1 MEIILVGS
9 TRSEGALKDGRRMD
23 GSLCQNHITLE
34 RLHQPLLVL
43 KMEEGHE
50 LRHMDCLQQLEKA
63 KKPRLFLRA
72 SRKKCSPDY
81 NLILA
86 Q

>member
-9 TRSEGALKDGRRMD
+9 RRSEGALKDGRRMD

-50 LRHMDCLQQLEKA
+50 LRHMDCLQKLEKA
-63 KKPRLFLRA
+63 KKPQIVPEGLQ
-72 SRKKCSPDY
+72 KEM
-81 NLILA
+81 
-86 Q
+86 